1 MIKRAQA
8 GFTLVEL
15 IVVILLISIVS
26 AYAASRYIGTGSF
39 SAYAAQEQ
47 AISIIRQLQVYRMQ
61 SNTTNSYNSNFELT
75 ASGGCLGS
83 TAGCSAAATP
93 QAAESRSD
101 VMRLEGVSVS
111 SATSPVN
118 FDLRGN
124 PATLNPDGT
133 LSPLGSVTITFS
145 ASGEVASVCI
155 NSQGYVSG
163 GGC

>member
-1 MIKRAQA
+1 MNQTLK
-8 GFTLVEL
+8 GFTLIEL

-61 SNTTNSYNSNFELT
+61 SNTTGTYNLSFQLT

-83 TAGCSAAATP
+83 TVGCDVATMP
-93 QAAESRSD
+93 QAAQSRSD

-111 SATSPVN
+111 STMSPIR

-124 PATLNPDGT
+124 PLQTDGSALN
-133 LSPLGSVTITFS
+133 SVTITFT
-145 ASGEVASVCI
+145 ASGESASVCI

>member
-1 MIKRAQA
+1 MRSHVSKRIKA
-8 GFTLVEL
+8 FTLVEL
-15 IVVILLISIVS
+15 MVVILLISIVS

-61 SNTTNSYNSNFELT
+61 SNTTNSANPNFELT

-83 TAGCSAAATP
+83 TAGCTAASTP

-101 VMRLEGVSVS
+101 VMRLDGVSVS
-111 SATSPVN
+111 STISPIR

-124 PATLNPDGT
+124 PLQTNGSALN
-133 LSPLGSVTITFS
+133 SVTITFT
-145 ASGEVASVCI
+145 ASGESASVCI

-163 GGC
+163 GDC

>member
-8 GFTLVEL
+8 GFTIVEL
-15 IVVILLISIVS
+15 IVVIILISIVS

-61 SNTTNSYNSNFELT
+61 SNTTNSANPNFELT

-83 TAGCSAAATP
+83 TAGCTAASTP
-93 QAAESRSD
+93 QAAESRSE
-101 VMRLEGVSVS
+101 VMRLDGVSVS
-111 SATSPVN
+111 STISPIR

-124 PATLNPDGT
+124 PLQTNGSALN
-133 LSPLGSVTITFS
+133 SVTITFT
-145 ASGEVASVCI
+145 ASGESASVCI

>member
-61 SNTTNSYNSNFELT
+61 SNTTNSANPNFELT

-83 TAGCSAAATP
+83 TAGCTAAATP

-101 VMRLEGVSVS
+101 VMRLDGVSVS
-111 SATSPVN
+111 STISPIR

-124 PATLNPDGT
+124 PLQTNGSALN
-133 LSPLGSVTITFS
+133 SVTITFT
-145 ASGEVASVCI
+145 ASGESASVCI
-155 NSQGYVSG
+155 NSQGYVNG
-163 GGC
+163 WGC

>member
-15 IVVILLISIVS
+15 IVVIILISIVS
-26 AYAASRYIGTGSF
+26 AYAAGRYIGTGSF

-61 SNTTNSYNSNFELT
+61 SNTTNSANSNFELT

-101 VMRLEGVSVS
+101 VMRLDGVSVS
-111 SATSPVN
+111 STISPIR

-124 PATLNPDGT
+124 PLQTNGSALN
-133 LSPLGSVTITFS
+133 SVTITFT
-145 ASGEVASVCI
+145 ASGESAAVCI

-163 GGC
+163 GSC

>member
-15 IVVILLISIVS
+15 IVVILLLSIVS

-61 SNTTNSYNSNFELT
+61 SNTTNSANPNFELT

-83 TAGCSAAATP
+83 TAGCTAASTP

-101 VMRLEGVSVS
+101 VMRLDGVSVS
-111 SATSPVN
+111 STISPIR

-124 PATLNPDGT
+124 PLQTNGSALN
-133 LSPLGSVTITFS
+133 SVTITFT
-145 ASGEVASVCI
+145 ASGESASVCI
-155 NSQGYVSG
+155 NSEGYVSG

>member
-26 AYAASRYIGTGSF
+26 AYAAGRYIGTGSF

-61 SNTTNSYNSNFELT
+61 SNTTNSANPNFELT

-83 TAGCSAAATP
+83 SAGCSAAATP

-101 VMRLEGVSVS
+101 VMRLDGVSVS
-111 SATSPVN
+111 STISPIR

-124 PATLNPDGT
+124 PLQTNGSALN
-133 LSPLGSVTITFS
+133 SVTITFT
-145 ASGEVASVCI
+145 ASGESAAVCI

-163 GGC
+163 GSC

>member
-61 SNTTNSYNSNFELT
+61 SNTTNSANPNFELT

-83 TAGCSAAATP
+83 TAGCTAAATP

-101 VMRLEGVSVS
+101 VMRLDGLSVS
-111 SATSPVN
+111 STISPIR

-124 PATLNPDGT
+124 PLQTNGSALN
-133 LSPLGSVTITFS
+133 SVTITFT
-145 ASGEVASVCI
+145 ASGESASVCI

>member
-61 SNTTNSYNSNFELT
+61 SNTTNSANPNFELT

-83 TAGCSAAATP
+83 SAGCSAAATP

-101 VMRLEGVSVS
+101 VMRLDGISVS
-111 SATSPVN
+111 STISPIR

-124 PATLNPDGT
+124 PLQTNGSALN
-133 LSPLGSVTITFS
+133 SVTITFT
-145 ASGEVASVCI
+145 ASGESAAVCI

-163 GGC
+163 GSC

>member
-1 MIKRAQA
+1 MNQTLK
-8 GFTLVEL
+8 GFTLIEL

-61 SNTTNSYNSNFELT
+61 SNTTNSANPNFGLT

-83 TAGCSAAATP
+83 TAGCTAATTP
-93 QAAESRSD
+93 QAAQSRSD
-101 VMRLEGVSVS
+101 VMRMEGVTVS
-111 SATSPVN
+111 STTSPLH

-124 PATLNPDGT
+124 PITIDVDGNPVPLN
-133 LSPLGSVTITFS
+133 SVTITFT
-145 ASGEVASVCI
+145 ASGESTAVCI

-163 GGC
+163 GSC

>member
-1 MIKRAQA
+1 MNQTLK
-8 GFTLVEL
+8 GFTLIEL

-61 SNTTNSYNSNFELT
+61 SNTTGTYNLSFQLT

-83 TAGCSAAATP
+83 TVGCDVATTP
-93 QAAESRSD
+93 QAAQSRSD

-111 SATSPVN
+111 STMSPIR

-124 PATLNPDGT
+124 PLQTDGSALN
-133 LSPLGSVTITFS
+133 SVTITFT
-145 ASGEVASVCI
+145 ASGESASVCI

>member
-61 SNTTNSYNSNFELT
+61 SNTTNSANPNFELT

-83 TAGCSAAATP
+83 SAGCSAAATP

-101 VMRLEGVSVS
+101 VMRLDGVSVS
-111 SATSPVN
+111 STVSPIR

-124 PATLNPDGT
+124 PLQTNGSALN
-133 LSPLGSVTITFS
+133 SVTITFT
-145 ASGEVASVCI
+145 ASGESAAVCI

-163 GGC
+163 GSC

>member
-8 GFTLVEL
+8 GFTIVEL
-15 IVVILLISIVS
+15 IVVILLISIIS

-61 SNTTNSYNSNFELT
+61 SNTTNSANPNFELT

-101 VMRLEGVSVS
+101 VMRLDGVSVS
-111 SATSPVN
+111 STISPIR

-124 PATLNPDGT
+124 PLQTNGSALN
-133 LSPLGSVTITFS
+133 SVTITFT
-145 ASGEVASVCI
+145 ASGESASVCI

>member
-1 MIKRAQA
+1 MRSHVSKRIKA
-8 GFTLVEL
+8 FTLVEL
-15 IVVILLISIVS
+15 MVVILLISIVS

-61 SNTTNSYNSNFELT
+61 SNTTNSANPNFELT

-83 TAGCSAAATP
+83 TAGCTAASTP

-101 VMRLEGVSVS
+101 VMRLDGVSVS
-111 SATSPVN
+111 STISPIR

-124 PATLNPDGT
+124 PLQTNGSALN
-133 LSPLGSVTITFS
+133 SVTIIFT
-145 ASGEVASVCI
+145 ASGESASVCI

>member
-47 AISIIRQLQVYRMQ
+47 AISVIRQLQVYRMQ
-61 SNTTNSYNSNFELT
+61 SNTTNSANPNFELT

-83 TAGCSAAATP
+83 SAGCSAAATP

-101 VMRLEGVSVS
+101 VMRLDGVSVS
-111 SATSPVN
+111 STISPIR

-124 PATLNPDGT
+124 PLQTNGSALN
-133 LSPLGSVTITFS
+133 SVTITFT
-145 ASGEVASVCI
+145 ASGESAAVCI

-163 GGC
+163 GSC

>member
-1 MIKRAQA
+1 MNMSSR

-61 SNTTNSYNSNFELT
+61 SNTTNSANPNFELT

-83 TAGCSAAATP
+83 TAGCTAASTP

-101 VMRLEGVSVS
+101 VMRLDGVSVS
-111 SATSPVN
+111 STISPIR

-124 PATLNPDGT
+124 PLQTNGSALN
-133 LSPLGSVTITFS
+133 SVTITFT
-145 ASGEVASVCI
+145 ASGESASVCI

>member
-26 AYAASRYIGTGSF
+26 AYAASRYLGTGSF

-61 SNTTNSYNSNFELT
+61 SNSTNSANPNFELT

-83 TAGCSAAATP
+83 SAGCSAAATP

-101 VMRLEGVSVS
+101 VMRLDGVSVS
-111 SATSPVN
+111 STISPIR

-124 PATLNPDGT
+124 PLQTNGSVLN
-133 LSPLGSVTITFS
+133 SVTITFT
-145 ASGEVASVCI
+145 ASGESASVCI

>member
-61 SNTTNSYNSNFELT
+61 SNTTNSANPNFELT

-83 TAGCSAAATP
+83 TAGCTAAATP

-101 VMRLEGVSVS
+101 VMRLDGVSVS
-111 SATSPVN
+111 STISPIR

-124 PATLNPDGT
+124 PLQTNGSALN
-133 LSPLGSVTITFS
+133 SVTITFT
-145 ASGEVASVCI
+145 ASGESASVCI

>member
-1 MIKRAQA
+1 MRSHVSKRIKA
-8 GFTLVEL
+8 FTLVEL
-15 IVVILLISIVS
+15 MVVILLISIVS

-61 SNTTNSYNSNFELT
+61 SNTTNSANPNFELT

-83 TAGCSAAATP
+83 TAGCTAASTP

-101 VMRLEGVSVS
+101 VMRLDGVSVS
-111 SATSPVN
+111 STISPIR

-124 PATLNPDGT
+124 PLQTNGSALN
-133 LSPLGSVTITFS
+133 SVTITFT
-145 ASGEVASVCI
+145 ASGESASVCI

-163 GGC
+163 GSC

>member
-1 MIKRAQA
+1 MLKHIQK

-39 SAYAAQEQ
+39 SAFAAQEQ

-61 SNTTNSYNSNFELT
+61 SNTTGTYNFSFQLT

-83 TAGCSAAATP
+83 TVGCDVATTP
-93 QAAESRSD
+93 QAAQSRSD

-111 SATSPVN
+111 STMSPIR

-124 PATLNPDGT
+124 PLQTDGSALN
-133 LSPLGSVTITFS
+133 SVTITFS
-145 ASGEVASVCI
+145 ASGESISVCI

>member
-61 SNTTNSYNSNFELT
+61 SNTTGTYNLSFQLT

-83 TAGCSAAATP
+83 TVGCDVATTP
-93 QAAESRSD
+93 QAAQSRSD

-111 SATSPVN
+111 STMSPIR

-124 PATLNPDGT
+124 PLQTDGSALN
-133 LSPLGSVTITFS
+133 SVTITFS
-145 ASGEVASVCI
+145 ASGESTSVCI

-163 GGC
+163 GSC

>member
-1 MIKRAQA
+1 MNQTLK
-8 GFTLVEL
+8 GFTLIEL

-61 SNTTNSYNSNFELT
+61 SNTTGTYNLSFQLT

-83 TAGCSAAATP
+83 TVGCDVATTP
-93 QAAESRSD
+93 QAAQSRSD
-101 VMRLEGVSVS
+101 VMRLDGVSVS
-111 SATSPVN
+111 STISPIR

-124 PATLNPDGT
+124 PLQTNGSALN
-133 LSPLGSVTITFS
+133 SVTITFT
-145 ASGEVASVCI
+145 ASGESASVCI

>member
-1 MIKRAQA
+1 MLKHIQK

-39 SAYAAQEQ
+39 SAFAAQEQ

-61 SNTTNSYNSNFELT
+61 SNTTGVYNSSFELT
-75 ASGGCLGS
+75 ASGSCLGS
-83 TAGCSAAATP
+83 TTGCNAATTP
-93 QAAESRSD
+93 QAAQSRSD
-101 VMRLEGVSVS
+101 VMRLDGVFVS
-111 SATSPVN
+111 STVSPIR

-124 PATLNPDGT
+124 PLGLDADGN
-133 LSPLGSVTITFS
+133 SIPLTSVTITFA
-145 ASGEVASVCI
+145 ASGESASVCI

-163 GGC
+163 GSC

>member
-15 IVVILLISIVS
+15 IVVIILISIVS

-61 SNTTNSYNSNFELT
+61 SNTTNSANPNFELT

-83 TAGCSAAATP
+83 TAGCTAASTP

-101 VMRLEGVSVS
+101 VMRLDGVSVS
-111 SATSPVN
+111 STISPIR

-124 PATLNPDGT
+124 PLQTNGSALN
-133 LSPLGSVTITFS
+133 SVTITFT
-145 ASGEVASVCI
+145 ASGESASVCI

>member
-1 MIKRAQA
+1 MRSHVSKRIKA
-8 GFTLVEL
+8 FTLVEL
-15 IVVILLISIVS
+15 MVVILLISIVS

-61 SNTTNSYNSNFELT
+61 SNTTNSANPNFELT

-83 TAGCSAAATP
+83 TAGCTAASTP

-101 VMRLEGVSVS
+101 VMRLDGVSVS
-111 SATSPVN
+111 STISPIR

-124 PATLNPDGT
+124 PLQTNGSALN
-133 LSPLGSVTITFS
+133 SVIITFT
-145 ASGEVASVCI
+145 ASGESASVCI

>member
-47 AISIIRQLQVYRMQ
+47 AISVIRQLQVYRMQ
-61 SNTTNSYNSNFELT
+61 SNTTNSANPNFELT

-83 TAGCSAAATP
+83 SAGCSAAATP

-101 VMRLEGVSVS
+101 VMRLDGVSVS
-111 SATSPVN
+111 STISPIR

-124 PATLNPDGT
+124 PLQTNGSALN
-133 LSPLGSVTITFS
+133 SVTITFT
-145 ASGEVASVCI
+145 ASGESASVCI

>member
-1 MIKRAQA
+1 MRSHVSKRIKA
-8 GFTLVEL
+8 FTLVEL
-15 IVVILLISIVS
+15 MVVILLLSIVS

-61 SNTTNSYNSNFELT
+61 SNTTNSANPNFELT

-83 TAGCSAAATP
+83 TAGCTAASTP

-101 VMRLEGVSVS
+101 VMRLDGVSVS
-111 SATSPVN
+111 STISPIR

-124 PATLNPDGT
+124 PLQTNGSALN
-133 LSPLGSVTITFS
+133 SVTITFT
-145 ASGEVASVCI
+145 ASGESASVCI

>member
-61 SNTTNSYNSNFELT
+61 SNTTNSANPNFELT

-83 TAGCSAAATP
+83 SAGCSAAATP

-101 VMRLEGVSVS
+101 VMRLDGVSVS
-111 SATSPVN
+111 STISPIR

-124 PATLNPDGT
+124 PLQTNGSALNS
-133 LSPLGSVTITFS
+133 LTITFT
-145 ASGEVASVCI
+145 ASGESAAVCI

-163 GGC
+163 GSC

>member
-1 MIKRAQA
+1 MRSHVSKRIKA
-8 GFTLVEL
+8 FTLVEL

-61 SNTTNSYNSNFELT
+61 SNTTNSANPNFELT

-83 TAGCSAAATP
+83 SAGCSAAATP

-101 VMRLEGVSVS
+101 VMRLDGVSVS
-111 SATSPVN
+111 STISPIR

-124 PATLNPDGT
+124 PLQTNGSALN
-133 LSPLGSVTITFS
+133 SVTITFT
-145 ASGEVASVCI
+145 ASGESAAVCI

-163 GGC
+163 GSC

>member
-61 SNTTNSYNSNFELT
+61 SNTTNSANPNFELT

-83 TAGCSAAATP
+83 TAGCTAASTP
-93 QAAESRSD
+93 QAAESRSE
-101 VMRLEGVSVS
+101 VMRLDGVSVS
-111 SATSPVN
+111 STISPIR

-124 PATLNPDGT
+124 PLQTNGSALN
-133 LSPLGSVTITFS
+133 SVTITFT
-145 ASGEVASVCI
+145 ASGESASVCI

>member
-1 MIKRAQA
+1 MNMSSR

-47 AISIIRQLQVYRMQ
+47 AISVIRQLQVYRMQ
-61 SNTTNSYNSNFELT
+61 SNTTNSANPNFELT

-83 TAGCSAAATP
+83 SAGCSAAATP

-101 VMRLEGVSVS
+101 VMRLDGVSVS
-111 SATSPVN
+111 STISPIR

-124 PATLNPDGT
+124 PLQTNGSALN
-133 LSPLGSVTITFS
+133 SVTITFT
-145 ASGEVASVCI
+145 ASGESASVCI
-155 NSQGYVSG
+155 NNQGYVSG

>member
-61 SNTTNSYNSNFELT
+61 SNTTNYANPNFELT

-83 TAGCSAAATP
+83 SAGCSAAATP

-101 VMRLEGVSVS
+101 VMRLDGVSVS
-111 SATSPVN
+111 STISPIR

-124 PATLNPDGT
+124 PLQTNGSALN
-133 LSPLGSVTITFS
+133 SVTITFT
-145 ASGEVASVCI
+145 ASGESAAVCI

-163 GGC
+163 GSC

>member
-61 SNTTNSYNSNFELT
+61 SNTTNSANPNFELT

-101 VMRLEGVSVS
+101 VMRLDGVSVS
-111 SATSPVN
+111 STISPIR

-124 PATLNPDGT
+124 PLQTNGSALN
-133 LSPLGSVTITFS
+133 SVTITFT
-145 ASGEVASVCI
+145 ASGESAAVCI

>member
-15 IVVILLISIVS
+15 IVVIILISIVS

-61 SNTTNSYNSNFELT
+61 SNTTNSANSNFELT

-101 VMRLEGVSVS
+101 VMRLDGVSVS
-111 SATSPVN
+111 STISPIR

-124 PATLNPDGT
+124 PLGLDADGNYI
-133 LSPLGSVTITFS
+133 PLTSVTITFA
-145 ASGEVASVCI
+145 ASGESAKVCI

>member
-61 SNTTNSYNSNFELT
+61 SNTTNSANSNFELT

-83 TAGCSAAATP
+83 TAGCTAASTP

-101 VMRLEGVSVS
+101 VMRLDGVSVS
-111 SATSPVN
+111 STISPIR

-124 PATLNPDGT
+124 PLQTNGSALN
-133 LSPLGSVTITFS
+133 SVTITFT
-145 ASGEVASVCI
+145 ASGESASVCI
-155 NSQGYVSG
+155 NSQGYVSA

>member
-61 SNTTNSYNSNFELT
+61 SNTTNSANPNFELT
-75 ASGGCLGS
+75 ASGGCFGS
-83 TAGCSAAATP
+83 SAGCSAAATP

-101 VMRLEGVSVS
+101 VMRLDGVSVS
-111 SATSPVN
+111 STISPIR

-124 PATLNPDGT
+124 PLQTNGSALN
-133 LSPLGSVTITFS
+133 SVTITFT
-145 ASGEVASVCI
+145 ASGESAAVCI

-163 GGC
+163 GSC

>member
-61 SNTTNSYNSNFELT
+61 SNTTNSANPNFELT

-83 TAGCSAAATP
+83 SAGCSAAATP

-101 VMRLEGVSVS
+101 VMRLDGVSVS
-111 SATSPVN
+111 STISPIR

-124 PATLNPDGT
+124 PLQTNGSALN
-133 LSPLGSVTITFS
+133 SVTITFT
-145 ASGEVASVCI
+145 ASGESASVCI

>member
-15 IVVILLISIVS
+15 IVVIILISIVS

-61 SNTTNSYNSNFELT
+61 SNTTNSANPNFELT

-83 TAGCSAAATP
+83 TAGCTAAATP

-101 VMRLEGVSVS
+101 VMRLDGVSVS
-111 SATSPVN
+111 STISPIR

-124 PATLNPDGT
+124 PLQTNGSALN
-133 LSPLGSVTITFS
+133 SVTITFT
-145 ASGEVASVCI
+145 ASGESASVCI

>member
-61 SNTTNSYNSNFELT
+61 SNTTNSANPNFELT

-83 TAGCSAAATP
+83 TAGCTAASTP

-101 VMRLEGVSVS
+101 VMRLDGVSVS
-111 SATSPVN
+111 STISPIR

-124 PATLNPDGT
+124 PLQTNGSALN
-133 LSPLGSVTITFS
+133 SVTITFT
-145 ASGEVASVCI
+145 ASGESASVCI

-163 GGC
+163 WGC